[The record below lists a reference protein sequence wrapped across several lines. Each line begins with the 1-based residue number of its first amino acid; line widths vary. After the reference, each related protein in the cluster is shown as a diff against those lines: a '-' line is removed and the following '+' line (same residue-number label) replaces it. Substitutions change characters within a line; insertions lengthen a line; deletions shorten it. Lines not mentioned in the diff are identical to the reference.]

1 MAQEFAVAG
10 PSNQPAPN
18 QVDRFFELSL
28 LGLLASGFLAVAGSG
43 YLDVPTI
50 VLTAAALVIRTLMV
64 AGLIHFELPPIVV
77 TLLTLGYIVFCP
89 ADYFLISRAF
99 IPAAIHLVFF
109 VAVVKIVTGHT
120 DRDFLLLKVIA
131 FLELLAACIVS
142 ASFNFFVFLLL
153 FLVLGV
159 ATFASSEIR
168 QSRKRAHSPARI
180 TGAGVTARLVGVV
193 LSVSLAILVI
203 TSGLFF
209 FLPRTARAAFQ
220 HLVSHRYH
228 LAGFSNHVTLGEIGE
243 IKQENVPVM
252 HVKMDRPEDRA
263 LALKWRGAALSQF
276 NGRAWFNRPAAGQ
289 ILQPDRGGL
298 LRLDDESPHRTGR
311 DISYAVYLSDLAQDA
326 LFFAGTPQYL
336 RIDSLV
342 VRRPFGNYSAQF
354 SESRTVSYQV
364 FSRLDSPA
372 AAADPS
378 LVDPLPPDSREMYLQ
393 LPRLDPRIRELAR
406 NVVRGEASPSAQAIL
421 LENYLRSNYG
431 YTLELP
437 KVEPDDPLAFFLFH
451 RKKGH
456 CEYFASAMAV
466 MLRVLDIPSRVITGF
481 QSGVYNPISG
491 SQLIRTFGCPQL
503 GGGLAARSRLD
514 HLRSHAARSERGGPL
529 RLDPAGLLRRR
540 RGCLLAGL
548 GFELQPGAA
557 AATGLARG
565 RIRKANWIELERSAP
580 ILERTQLERTRSAA
594 ARSNCFGVSREL
606 SASRWMAMVD
616 YAAAYDPS
624 PARPRP
630 GVRCHAALSTH
641 AEGTAP
647 PRHRKARLAD
657 ALRICPGV
665 AGAGARAAGGGFH
678 RRVQRT
684 AFWRKFGSRRPDRC
698 VARPIG
704 SGALV
709 SSWLLKKPFHMC
721 EPQA

>member
-1 MAQEFAVAG
+1 MAQESGATLGTAPPPASAVA
-10 PSNQPAPN
+10 NQPAPN

-456 CEYFASAMAV
+456 CEYFASALAV

-481 QSGVYNPISG
+481 QSGIYNPISG
-491 SQLIRTFGCPQL
+491 SQLIRTSDAHSWVEAWLPDRGWTTFDPTPPDPNAAGPSAWTRLGFYADAVDVFWQDWVLNYNLERQL
-503 GGGLAARSRLD
+503 QLASRVGESGRQIGLNWNGVPRFWSGRHWNALGLLLLGATALAFLGNF
-514 HLRSHAARSERGGPL
+514 LRRDGWRWWTTRRRMIQVQRGQGQASDATL
-529 RLDPAGLLRRR
+529 LYQRMLKALRRR
-540 RGCLLAGL
+540 GIEKPVWLTPCEFARVLQEPELALLVEDFTGAYN
-548 GFELQPGAA
+548 ELRFGGNSEAA
-557 AATGLARG
+557 G
-565 RIRKANWIELERSAP
+565 RIVVL
-580 ILERTQLERTRSAA
+580 LDQLEAA
-594 ARSNCFGVSREL
+594 
-606 SASRWMAMVD
+606 
-616 YAAAYDPS
+616 P
-624 PARPRP
+624 
-630 GVRCHAALSTH
+630 
-641 AEGTAP
+641 
-647 PRHRKARLAD
+647 
-657 ALRICPGV
+657 
-665 AGAGARAAGGGFH
+665 
-678 RRVQRT
+678 
-684 AFWRKFGSRRPDRC
+684 
-698 VARPIG
+698 
-704 SGALV
+704 
-709 SSWLLKKPFHMC
+709 
-721 EPQA
+721 